1 MKDIER
7 STDNKY
13 CRELTIMDKS
23 NYFSLAFIKETKKI
37 QIAVMNEE
45 YEDTN
50 KIKTLPTIPIKDL
63 LWLMNGV
70 EKK

>member
-13 CRELTIMDKS
+13 CRELTILDKG
-23 NYFSLAFIKETKKI
+23 NYFSLAFIKETKKLEI
-37 QIAVMNEE
+37 TVFDKAWEQTTRVEV
-45 YEDTN
+45 
-50 KIKTLPTIPIKDL
+50 LPTIHIKDM